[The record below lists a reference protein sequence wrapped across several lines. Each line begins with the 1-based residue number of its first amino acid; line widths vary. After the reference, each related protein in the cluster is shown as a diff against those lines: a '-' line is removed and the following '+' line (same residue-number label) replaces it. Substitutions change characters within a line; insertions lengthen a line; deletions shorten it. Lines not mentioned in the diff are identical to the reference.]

1 MEWLFML
8 HNDQALA
15 EIYLVWIF
23 NHKYKD
29 AQNIALLY
37 YKTDVSLNV
46 NS

>member
-1 MEWLFML
+1 ML
-8 HNDQALA
+8 QNDHSLA
-15 EIYLVWIF
+15 EIYLVWMF
-23 NHKYKD
+23 NHKYED